1 MRAADAGLFLSW
13 ERYLVADIVIEGL
26 DKLEA
31 KLGRLA
37 SLSVLAPPMV
47 RSLARLHSFM
57 ATDAPKRPQKQPFKS
72 EKQRRWFFWA
82 LDEGMITVP
91 YHRTGL
97 LGRAWQMRVENTGAQ
112 MIGVLSNPTPYGPF
126 VQAPPPRQA
135 AYHVG
140 NWRTTDDAVEKI
152 GPFVIREFDRAI
164 REALR

>member
-1 MRAADAGLFLSW
+1 M
-13 ERYLVADIVIEGL
+13 ADIVIEGL

-37 SLSVLAPPMV
+37 TVSFLAPLMA
-47 RSLARLHSFM
+47 RSLARLQAFL
-57 ATDAPKRPQKQPFKS
+57 ATYPAPRPQAQPFKS

-126 VQAPPPRQA
+126 VQSPKQA
-135 AYHVG
+135 AYHAG
-140 NWRTTDDAVEKI
+140 NWQTTDDAVKKLA
-152 GPFVIREFDRAI
+152 PTIRYEFDRVI
-164 REALR
+164 KDALR